1 MSVAGRRRGIVKLT
15 ENKNN
20 IFIIQT
26 DVHNVCV
33 ISKPSIIGLFL
44 N

>member
-1 MSVAGRRRGIVKLT
+1 MSVDCYRGGIVKLT

-20 IFIIQT
+20 IFIIQI
-26 DVHNVCV
+26 DIHNVCV

>member
-1 MSVAGRRRGIVKLT
+1 MFVARRKSGIVKLT

-20 IFIIQT
+20 IFIIQI
-26 DVHNVCV
+26 DVHNVRV
-33 ISKPSIIGLFL
+33 ISKPSIIGFFL